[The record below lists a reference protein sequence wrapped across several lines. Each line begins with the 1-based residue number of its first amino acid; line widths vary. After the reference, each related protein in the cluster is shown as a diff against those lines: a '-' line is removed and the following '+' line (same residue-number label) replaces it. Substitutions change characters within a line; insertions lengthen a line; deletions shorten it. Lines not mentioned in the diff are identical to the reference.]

1 MDDGSE
7 TKKAKGTK
15 KSLIKTDLMVKNY
28 KECLLSNKI
37 ILKSRQVFR
46 SDHHNVYTV
55 EINKIGLSSDDD
67 KRLQT
72 LGRFTTY
79 RHGTNAFKVC
89 ESEIMIVSDLL
100 FDNYTD
106 CLFYDEI
113 LLQPQQR

>member
-1 MDDGSE
+1 
-7 TKKAKGTK
+7 
-15 KSLIKTDLMVKNY
+15 MVKNY

-72 LGRFTTY
+72 LGRSTTY

-113 LLQPQQR
+113 MLQPQQR